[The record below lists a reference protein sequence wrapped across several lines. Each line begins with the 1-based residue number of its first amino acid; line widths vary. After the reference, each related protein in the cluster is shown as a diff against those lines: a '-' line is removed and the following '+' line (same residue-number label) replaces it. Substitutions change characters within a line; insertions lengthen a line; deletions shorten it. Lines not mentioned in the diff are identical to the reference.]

1 MTMFTGMEKELKEC
15 IWLNRGV
22 APDLVAKL
30 EYEKVCFACCY
41 TDICYILTK

>member
-1 MTMFTGMEKELKEC
+1 MEKELKEFL
-15 IWLNRGV
+15 LNRGV
-22 APDLVAKL
+22 APDLVAQL